1 MSLRAPL
8 VLLAVSLVPA
18 FAVRGPTARVPL
30 LDHPGGHAVE
40 VTVDGWLTE
49 PFLVD
54 TAATVT
60 VVPETLAASLG
71 LAPRDDAPTRAV
83 QGLTATVR
91 LPVVT
96 LASLRIGGR
105 EIRDVEAVVLPG
117 GTGSLL
123 GLNVL
128 RPLGARVDLGAR
140 AMDLPGRG
148 VVEELRDGVVAAA
161 RAPRAP
167 GR

>member
-1 MSLRAPL
+1 MSLRVPL
-8 VLLAVSLVPA
+8 ALLAVSLVPA
-18 FAVRGPTARVPL
+18 LAVREPTASVPL
-30 LDHPGGHAVE
+30 LDHPGGHSVE

-60 VVPETLAASLG
+60 VVPEAMAAALG
-71 LAPRDDAPTRAV
+71 LAPGDGAPTRAV

-96 LASLRIGGR
+96 LPSLRIGGR
-105 EIRDVEAVVLPG
+105 EVRDVEAVVLPG
-117 GTGSLL
+117 GSGSLL

-140 AMDLPGRG
+140 ALDLPGRG

-161 RAPRAP
+161 RARGAP
-167 GR
+167 DR